1 MSTTQR
7 IRQLITKF
15 RKRTDEEYARRIS
28 GAEKL
33 FYLAAKAGRPLTRPT
48 TKLQACITA
57 LRTYGSTVK
66 EATGVPLTQQ
76 FAQQLE
82 GAIRCGLPPK
92 AYYLYAIY
100 NDVERMG
107 EYIPQDDWWQLLDRL
122 LTAQETDEGAL
133 LDDKRKGEAHFV
145 EHGLPTIRSLAV
157 IEDGHIQPRRWG
169 GQSPLPAQD
178 LFSKPVDA
186 AFGKGARRWHIQPNG
201 RYRAEDGSVVSQDE
215 LLDQLKRQ
223 SEARPILLQPLVS
236 NHDRL
241 RILMGD
247 TLVSLRIIT
256 MRRPRAEARYL
267 IGYISLPIGDVIGSN
282 ARFGV
287 LRAPIEEA
295 TGRLGAA
302 YDRNDIART
311 AEPIP
316 VHPATGERIGGFQLP
331 LWEEIVDLALQAHD
345 TLPTIALVGWDIAL
359 TPGGPVIIEGN
370 STPGAN
376 SPQITHKM
384 PWGATDFP
392 ELYIAN
398 LECATRPSRENPS
411 RCYDHR
417 FSKST

>member
-223 SEARPILLQPLVS
+223 SEARPVLLQLRVA

-241 RILMGD
+241 RTLCGD
-247 TLVSLRIIT
+247 ALVSLRIVT
-256 MRRPRAEARYL
+256 MRPPDAQARYI
-267 IGYISLPIGDVIGSN
+267 IGCISLPLGDVIGSN
-282 ARFGV
+282 SRFSV
-287 LRAPIEEA
+287 LPAPIDEN

-302 YDRNDIART
+302 FNRKDLAKIM
-311 AEPIP
+311 EPVP
-316 VHPATGERIGGFQLP
+316 VHPLTDERIEGFQLP
-331 LWEEIVDLALQAHD
+331 HWDQAVALALEAHE

-359 TPGGPVIIEGN
+359 TSAGPVIIEGN
-370 STPGAN
+370 STPGPN
-376 SPQITHKM
+376 SPQIAHKM

-398 LECATRPSRENPS
+398 WEHATSSGHERAA
-411 RCYDHR
+411 
-417 FSKST
+417 